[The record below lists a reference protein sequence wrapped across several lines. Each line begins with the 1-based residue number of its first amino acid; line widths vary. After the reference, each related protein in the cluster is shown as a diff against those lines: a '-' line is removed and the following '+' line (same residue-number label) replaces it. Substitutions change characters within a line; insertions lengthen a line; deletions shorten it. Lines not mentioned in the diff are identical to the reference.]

1 MDSLTQAALGASV
14 SVALMGRRSSWGKAA
29 LTGAVVGTLPDLDV
43 VIDHGD
49 DLWNIVRHRAESHSL
64 FFLTLLSPLLGVISA
79 RLTNPSGWRER
90 WKGWTLACW
99 LVLMTHVL
107 IDWMTVYGTQVL
119 QPFTDW
125 AYAQGS
131 IFIIDPLYTVPILIG
146 LFASWGLHRRRAAWR
161 WNALGLALSSA
172 YLLWSIGAQQ
182 YVGKLAQDALA
193 KQGHAAHKVVVTPT
207 AFNTVLWRVLA
218 VTPTQTLEGFYS
230 LLDQGSDLSFTQHE
244 RNAGLLQRWA
254 HLPHVRALE
263 RFTQGALRMDV
274 VEGRVL
280 MTDLRMGQEPSYTF
294 TYDLGTLEELD
305 RGDVR
310 PERLNRGGVS
320 GEYLRW
326 VWQRMWGG

>member
-79 RLTNPSGWRER
+79 RLTNPSGWRES

-107 IDWMTVYGTQVL
+107 IDWMTVYGTQVF

-131 IFIIDPLYTVPILIG
+131 LFIIDPLYTVPILVG
-146 LFASWGLHRRRAAWR
+146 LFASWGLHRRARAWR
-161 WNALGLALSSA
+161 WNAGGLALSTA
-172 YLLWSIGAQQ
+172 YLLWS
-182 YVGKLAQDALA
+182 VLAQASVNQLA
-193 KQGHAAHKVVVTPT
+193 HKILAEQGHKPHQVVVTPT

-218 VTPTQTLEGFYS
+218 VTPTYTLEGFYS
-230 LLDQGSDLSFTQHE
+230 LFDSSPTIVFTPHPRQEH
-244 RNAGLLQRWA
+244 LLQRWA
-254 HLPHVRALE
+254 HLPHVQALT
-263 RFTQGALRMDV
+263 RFTQGAVRMEV
-274 VEGRVL
+274 VDGRVL
-280 MTDLRMGQEPSYTF
+280 MTDLRMGQEPRYTF
-294 TYDLGTLEELD
+294 TYDLGTPDALD
-305 RGDVR
+305 RGEVK
-310 PERLNRGGVS
+310 PERLNQGGFS
-320 GEYLRW
+320 KAYFQW
-326 VWQRMWGG
+326 VWKRLKGV